1 MHSFQNFI
9 VRLIPNH
16 PPPLET
22 TIWKLVVRALTT
34 RRAMH
39 SVKYRGWYKVKI
51 PTCLG
56 NSVQSNNSLKPGYG
70 YPGGYKRF
78 NWLYKV

>member
-22 TIWKLVVRALTT
+22 TIWKLVVRALLYWLVDYE
-34 RRAMH
+34 AH
-39 SVKYRGWYKVKI
+39 
-51 PTCLG
+51 G
-56 NSVQSNNSLKPGYG
+56 N
-70 YPGGYKRF
+70 F
-78 NWLYKV
+78 

>member
-22 TIWKLVVRALTT
+22 RIWKLVVRALIGMQFKNSCAD
-34 RRAMH
+34 RRHVHILQCRCNKQM
-39 SVKYRGWYKVKI
+39 K
-51 PTCLG
+51 
-56 NSVQSNNSLKPGYG
+56 Q
-70 YPGGYKRF
+70 
-78 NWLYKV
+78 